1 MKITSQEEYG
11 LRLLI
16 RIAACKD
23 SEGMS
28 IPQLSE
34 AEGLTPHYVAKLT
47 RILRM
52 SGFLNSTPGNKG
64 GYVLAMPADQI
75 IINKVLKALGGPLYN
90 TEFCETHSG
99 ALRLCTHSVDCSSRS
114 LWQMIQF
121 TLDRLLDKVTLHDL
135 VNPERTSAKILEQ
148 LLEMNGEIMSKQ
160 EFANE
165 KP

>member
-1 MKITSQEEYG
+1 MKITAQEEYG

-23 SEGMS
+23 KEGMS

-34 AEGLTPHYVAKLT
+34 AEGLSAHYVAKLT

-52 SGFLNSTPGNKG
+52 SGFLNSTPGNRG
-64 GYVLAMPADQI
+64 GYVLSMPADQI
-75 IINKVLKALGGPLYN
+75 IINKVLKALGGPLFDSD
-90 TEFCETHSG
+90 FCGTHG
-99 ALRLCTHSVDCSSRS
+99 GTLKFCTHSVDCSSRS

-135 VNPERTSAKILEQ
+135 VNPEKTSARILEQ
-148 LLEMNGEIMSKQ
+148 LLELNGEILAK
-160 EFANE
+160 
-165 KP
+165 